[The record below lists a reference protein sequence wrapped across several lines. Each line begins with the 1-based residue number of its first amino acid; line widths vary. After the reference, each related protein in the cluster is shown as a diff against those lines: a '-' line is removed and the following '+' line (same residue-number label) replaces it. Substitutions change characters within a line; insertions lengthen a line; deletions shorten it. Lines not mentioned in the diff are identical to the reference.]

1 MLTCMATGITVL
13 SKAVVPLELSVID
26 GNVLYLCYSIKKLYE
41 HLKHDLYDQVM
52 CDQGTK
58 ILF

>member
-26 GNVLYLCYSIKKLYE
+26 GNVLYLCSSIKKLYE